1 MSLKAGGR
9 IAEVS
14 CVAELVKSFGFPSLS
29 KVLTTSATELKF
41 VNAKRPCS
49 DAKELATR
57 RSVGQF
63 SASDGRS
70 TTVGFRVDSIIN
82 SDNMPIKIQ
91 EQPDLRVVAGK
102 RSIADRNLSGLC
114 V

>member
-29 KVLTTSATELKF
+29 KVLTISATELKF

-57 RSVGQF
+57 DQL
-63 SASDGRS
+63 
-70 TTVGFRVDSIIN
+70 DS
-82 SDNMPIKIQ
+82 SPPAMVEAP
-91 EQPDLRVVAGK
+91 R
-102 RSIADRNLSGLC
+102 
-114 V
+114 

>member
-41 VNAKRPCS
+41 GNAKRR
-49 DAKELATR
+49 D
-57 RSVGQF
+57 
-63 SASDGRS
+63 
-70 TTVGFRVDSIIN
+70 RVQMQKNWLPGDQLVTSPPA
-82 SDNMPIKIQ
+82 MVEAP
-91 EQPDLRVVAGK
+91 R
-102 RSIADRNLSGLC
+102 
-114 V
+114 